1 MRALFG
7 NKKIK
12 NMQIKLTFIST
23 AFIALLM
30 SCANS
35 KQATS
40 AETGKETVVVADSL
54 YGPKWYLAKIYES
67 TGVREVT
74 ARKSFIR
81 FNREQGS
88 AGGNGSCNTFGST
101 LKADGYTISITN
113 IFSTK
118 MWCEGV
124 QPTEDSFFKKL
135 GVATR
140 FEIRGNMLSL
150 YQNDNLVLEF
160 VKGEYGS

>member
-1 MRALFG
+1 
-7 NKKIK
+7 
-12 NMQIKLTFIST
+12 MQLNTTSTFIT
-23 AFIALLM
+23 AALVAVFM

-40 AETGKETVVVADSL
+40 NETGKDAIVVADSL
-54 YGPKWYLAKIYES
+54 YGPKWYLTKIHETNS
-67 TGVREVT
+67 AREVT
-74 ARKSFIR
+74 ARRAFIR

-101 LKADGYTISITN
+101 LKANGNTISITD

-124 QPTEDSFFKKL
+124 QPIEDSFLKQL
-135 GVATR
+135 GVTTR
-140 FEIRGNMLSL
+140 FEIKGNTLSL
-150 YQNDNLVLEF
+150 FQNDTLVLEF
-160 VKGEYGS
+160 IKGEYGS